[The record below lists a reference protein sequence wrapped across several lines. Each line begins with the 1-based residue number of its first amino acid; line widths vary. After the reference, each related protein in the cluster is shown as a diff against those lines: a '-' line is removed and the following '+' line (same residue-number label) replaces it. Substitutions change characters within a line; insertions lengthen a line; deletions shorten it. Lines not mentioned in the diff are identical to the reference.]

1 MLTRSVM
8 ADETMHP
15 NAAIIPKMSTI
26 PRQRCNLAR
35 CDEDLPVRNML
46 SLMG

>member
-1 MLTRSVM
+1 M

-15 NAAIIPKMSTI
+15 NAATIPKMSAM

-35 CDEDLPVRNML
+35 FDEDLPVQNML